1 MAPGQSG
8 SPAEVAVSSLAVKE
22 ERDRKALK
30 APSPTKR
37 KDRSEEKSKDRS
49 KDKAATKES
58 GEKDRGR
65 DKTRKRR
72 SASSGSSSTR
82 SKPPKRDEKERKR
95 RSPSP
100 RPTKVHVGRLTRNV
114 TKDHIMEIFSTYGK
128 IKMIDM
134 PVDRLNPHLSKG
146 YAYVEFENPDDAE
159 KALKHMDGGQI
170 DGQEITATAV
180 LAPRP
185 RPPPRRFSPPRRML
199 PPPPM
204 WRRSPPRM
212 RRSSGLDSKDIVGVL
227 EQFLQD
233 GRVSALL
240 WEVCQHQ
247 AQAGCPEL
255 QDTLLNKIV
264 CLPEHV
270 SNKLQGKNPPV
281 FFPQNYFLLLGD
293 AVLQVL
299 EKISDSLRGGLDCSI
314 SFVSHVLGKVCFHG
328 RQKEIL
334 GVLVPRLT
342 DLTKS
347 DCIWQRICWRLVEC
361 VPDRWM
367 EAVVL
372 GFVQRAP
379 RADVLSRLLGN
390 LVVKNKKAQFV
401 VTQKMLL
408 LQYGH
413 TVLQELLETWSSSSA
428 VKHAPIEQQ
437 LYISKAILICLS
449 HLKESEIESCR
460 QELLTSMMEGMKC
473 HLDSSLPQ
481 LRRLGMVVAESISSK
496 INTEG
501 PVLKFEVKV
510 SVKFMTGVLGLEEV
524 KALNQMIQTIIAH
537 FHLEIRRGS
546 HTFKKEESLYIKT
559 IACNSQYEEDDETR
573 ELKSLLVQTPSFC
586 VVPSRPDDDWSEKAD
601 AALPLVP
608 ESDEKSH
615 TAAPVVPD
623 EESDVELD
631 SDDDLIP
638 YDMSEDKELKMKAP
652 VYIRDCIEVL
662 TGSRSEDVD
671 KWEATV
677 KALESLIRKN
687 PAATREVKYYD
698 LGYKR
703 AVSVELAK
711 ILLHLEEKTCIEG
724 FVELRQKAQ
733 VAVLTTDPIPVAKYL
748 TSQFYSLNYSLRQRM
763 DILDVLVLAAQ
774 ELSCPKFSGK
784 IKHSGAQKPR
794 IQLLLESDSS
804 KDWRRIVDERIKSK
818 TRRFDTG
825 QSHVELASCPNKFN
839 SVAGYF
845 FFPLIQHFDR
855 PLTTFDL
862 LGEDHLVLG
871 RLVHTL
877 AILMYLAVNTVEQLA
892 PPTLCGASP
901 NGMMECVMS
910 LVGPNG
916 PLSEDVPLEDGGVV
930 KELTVAASFADVME
944 KDPDGDCRRL
954 ALQNLLLME
963 NLKKKLAAVPS

>member
-1 MAPGQSG
+1 MAVAAAPPGPG
-8 SPAEVAVSSLAVKE
+8 LA
-22 ERDRKALK
+22 L
-30 APSPTKR
+30 
-37 KDRSEEKSKDRS
+37 
-49 KDKAATKES
+49 
-58 GEKDRGR
+58 
-65 DKTRKRR
+65 
-72 SASSGSSSTR
+72 
-82 SKPPKRDEKERKR
+82 
-95 RSPSP
+95 
-100 RPTKVHVGRLTRNV
+100 
-114 TKDHIMEIFSTYGK
+114 
-128 IKMIDM
+128 
-134 PVDRLNPHLSKG
+134 
-146 YAYVEFENPDDAE
+146 DAG
-159 KALKHMDGGQI
+159 LD
-170 DGQEITATAV
+170 
-180 LAPRP
+180 
-185 RPPPRRFSPPRRML
+185 
-199 PPPPM
+199 
-204 WRRSPPRM
+204 
-212 RRSSGLDSKDIVGVL
+212 SGLDPREAVVVL
-227 EQFLQD
+227 EQFLQQ

-240 WEVCQHQ
+240 WEVCQPQ
-247 AQAGCPEL
+247 AQAGCLEL
-255 QDTLLNKIV
+255 QGALLNKIV

-281 FFPQNYFLLLGD
+281 FFPQNYFPLLGD

-314 SFVSHVLGKVCFHG
+314 SFVSHVLGKVCVHG
-328 RQKEIL
+328 WQKEIL

-347 DCIWQRICWRLVEC
+347 DCIWQRICWQLVEC

-379 RADVLSRLLGN
+379 GADVLSRLLGN

-401 VTQKMLL
+401 VAQKMLL

-413 TVLQELLETWSSSSA
+413 TTAVLQNLLGYLSLDSVRRTLLLRVLQELLETWSSSSA
-428 VKHAPIEQQ
+428 VKHSPAEQQ

-449 HLKESEIESCR
+449 YLKEAEIASCR
-460 QELLTSMMEGMKC
+460 QELLTSMMEGVKC
-473 HLDSSLPQ
+473 HLESSLPQ
-481 LRRLGMVVAESISSK
+481 LRRLGMVVAESISLN

-501 PVLKFEVKV
+501 PVLKFE
-510 SVKFMTGVLGLEEV
+510 
-524 KALNQMIQTIIAH
+524 
-537 FHLEIRRGS
+537 
-546 HTFKKEESLYIKT
+546 
-559 IACNSQYEEDDETR
+559 YEEDDETR
-573 ELKSLLVQTPSFC
+573 ELKSLLVQTPSFY
-586 VVPSRPDDDWSEKAD
+586 VVPSLLDDESEKAG

-608 ESDEKSH
+608 ESNEKSY
-615 TAAPVVPD
+615 TAAPVMPD
-623 EESDVELD
+623 EELDAELD

-638 YDMSEDKELKMKAP
+638 YDMSEDKELKIKAP

-677 KALESLIRKN
+677 KALESLVRRN
-687 PAATREVKYYD
+687 PAATRE
-698 LGYKR
+698 
-703 AVSVELAK
+703 VSVELAK

-724 FVELRQKAQ
+724 FGELRQRAQ

-774 ELSCPKFSGK
+774 ELSCPKFHGNT
-784 IKHSGAQKPR
+784 KHSGVQKPC
-794 IQLLLESDSS
+794 IQLLPGSDSS
-804 KDWRRIVDERIKSK
+804 KGWRRIVDERIKSK

-825 QSHVELASCPNKFN
+825 QSRVELASRPNEFN

-877 AILMYLAVNTVEQLA
+877 AVLMYLAVNTVAVTAMGKALLEFVWALRFHTDSYVRQGLLSCISSLLLSVPTERILA
-892 PPTLCGASP
+892 DMTEEL
-901 NGMMECVMS
+901 
-910 LVGPNG
+910 
-916 PLSEDVPLEDGGVV
+916 LETQSWLG
-930 KELTVAASFADVME
+930 DVME

-963 NLKKKLAAVPS
+963 NLKNKLEAVPS